1 MDLPHPSAGSV
12 PQVAMPIR
20 FSVTPAGYGRP
31 PPLLGEHTAQV
42 LRERLAL
49 DAATIA
55 ALAARGVIGVR
66 A

>member
-1 MDLPHPSAGSV
+1 MDLPHPLAGSV
-12 PQVAMPIR
+12 PQVGTPIR
-20 FSVTPAGYGRP
+20 FSVTPAEYGRP
-31 PPLLGEHTAQV
+31 PPLWAKHTAEV

-49 DAATIA
+49 DPAAIA